1 MKRTKPRRHR
11 GPVAARVAEPGP
23 AASREPVPARD
34 RRTWLVAIPLV
45 LLVATAFFPAVDNP
59 FVAWDDDLNF
69 LGNADYRG
77 LGWPQVRWAC
87 TNFKAGVY
95 QPMAWLAF
103 EAQYVLFGLDPRGYH
118 LTSLLLHAA
127 VAVVLLRP
135 GRRPARPLPARPLP
149 RVSLGARRRG
159 RAGRGPVRRAPAAG
173 RGGRLGLVPA
183 LSPLRLFCLLAVLAY
198 LHAFGPGP
206 PRWGWWAGSL
216 LLFAAALLSK
226 APAVA
231 LPAILVLL
239 DVYPLRRL
247 GGRPGGWF
255 GPEAPGLAG

>member
-34 RRTWLVAIPLV
+34 RRTWLIAIPLV

-77 LGWPQVRWAC
+77 LGWPQVRWAG

-127 VAVVLLRP
+127 VAVCFY
-135 GRRPARPLPARPLP
+135 A
-149 RVSLGARRRG
+149 
-159 RAGRGPVRRAPAAG
+159 
-173 RGGRLGLVPA
+173 
-183 LSPLRLFCLLAVLAY
+183 LAVAL
-198 LHAFGPGP
+198 LVRCRPDPFLGSP
-206 PRWGWWAGSL
+206 WARTVGAGL
-216 LLFAAALLSK
+216 AAALFAVHPLQVE
-226 APAVA
+226 AVA
-231 LPAILVLL
+231 WASCQPYLLCACSACWRSWLTSTPSGRGRRGGDGGPARSCCS
-239 DVYPLRRL
+239 PRRCCRRLRRWPCPRSWCSSTSTRS
-247 GGRPGGWF
+247 GDWGDGPGDGS
-255 GPEAPGLAG
+255 APRRTGLAG